1 MNTKAGY
8 VTIIGNP
15 NAGKSTLLNAFL
27 GQKLSITSPKP
38 QTTRKRILGILTE
51 ENYQVV
57 FLDTPGILKP
67 NYLLQDKMLE
77 IINLSIYDADVLL
90 YLLDLNDDAKG
101 EKLFSTE
108 TFLKSLKLKDT
119 KRILAINKI
128 DLANQEI
135 VNKVIEEN
143 KSSNLFDEI
152 IPISAIYNT
161 NINTLKEKIIDLLPE
176 GQKFYPDDQVSNEN
190 TRFFVSEIIREK
202 IFLLYRDEIP
212 YSSEVVV
219 EEYKEREN
227 SKDYISAVIL
237 LERGT
242 QKSIVIGKRG
252 EAIKKLS
259 TEARKEIEEFVGKEV
274 FLELRVKEKSN
285 WRKDPKALK
294 SLGYYNHN
302 DE

>member
-38 QTTRKRILGILTE
+38 QTTRKRILGILSE
-51 ENYQVV
+51 QDYQIV

-67 NYLLQDKMLE
+67 SYLLQDKMLE

-90 YLLDLNDDAKG
+90 YLLDIDDDPNG
-101 EKLFSTE
+101 EKLFSTD
-108 TFLKSLKLKDT
+108 TFNKSLKLNEP

-128 DLANQEI
+128 DLANETI
-135 VNKVIEEN
+135 LNRVIEEN
-143 KSSNLFDEI
+143 RAKNIFDEI
-152 IPISAIYNT
+152 IPISATYYSNVDI
-161 NINTLKEKIIDLLPE
+161 LKSKIIELLPVSP
-176 GQKFYPDDQVSNEN
+176 KFYPDDQVSNEN
-190 TRFFVSEIIREK
+190 TRFFVGEIIREK
-202 IFLLYRDEIP
+202 IFILYRDEIP

-227 SKDYISAVIL
+227 GKDYISAVIL
-237 LERGT
+237 LEKES
-242 QKSIVIGKRG
+242 QKSILIGKKG

-259 TEARKEIEEFVGKEV
+259 TAARKDIEEFVGKEV
-274 FLELRVKEKSN
+274 FLELRVKEKAN
-285 WRKDPKALK
+285 WRKDPKILK

-302 DE
+302 ED

>member
-152 IPISAIYNT
+152 IPISATYNT

>member
-38 QTTRKRILGILTE
+38 QTTRKRILGILSE
-51 ENYQVV
+51 PDYQVV

-77 IINLSIYDADVLL
+77 IVNLSIYDADVLL
-90 YLLDLNDDAKG
+90 YLLDLNDDPKG

-108 TFLKSLKLKDT
+108 TFIKSLKLKET
-119 KRILAINKI
+119 KRILAVNKI
-128 DLANQEI
+128 DLANETI
-135 VNKVIEEN
+135 VNQIIEEN
-143 KSSNLFDEI
+143 KSTNLFDEVI
-152 IPISAIYNT
+152 AISATYYS
-161 NINTLKEKIIDLLPE
+161 NIDTLKSKIIDLLPS
-176 GQKFYPDDQVSNEN
+176 GPKFYPDDQVSNEN

-227 SKDYISAVIL
+227 SKDYISATIL

-242 QKSIVIGKRG
+242 QKSILIGKKG

-274 FLELRVKEKSN
+274 FLELRVKEKLN
-285 WRKDPKALK
+285 WRKDPKILK

-302 DE
+302 EE

>member
-38 QTTRKRILGILTE
+38 QTTRKRILGILSE
-51 ENYQVV
+51 QDYQIV

-67 NYLLQDKMLE
+67 SYLLQDKMLE

-90 YLLDLNDDAKG
+90 YLLDIDDDPNG

-108 TFLKSLKLKDT
+108 TFNKSLKLNEP

-128 DLANQEI
+128 DLANETI
-135 VNKVIEEN
+135 LNRVIEEN
-143 KSSNLFDEI
+143 RAKNIFDEI
-152 IPISAIYNT
+152 IPISATYNS
-161 NINTLKEKIIDLLPE
+161 NVDILKSKIIELLPVSP
-176 GQKFYPDDQVSNEN
+176 KFYPDDQVSNEN
-190 TRFFVSEIIREK
+190 TRFFVGEIIREK
-202 IFLLYRDEIP
+202 IFILYRDEIP

-227 SKDYISAVIL
+227 GKDYISAVIL
-237 LERGT
+237 LEKES
-242 QKSIVIGKRG
+242 QKSILIGKKG

-259 TEARKEIEEFVGKEV
+259 TAARKDIEEFVGKEV
-274 FLELRVKEKSN
+274 FLELRVKEKAN
-285 WRKDPKALK
+285 WRKDPKILK

-302 DE
+302 ED

>member
-38 QTTRKRILGILTE
+38 QTTRKRILGILSE
-51 ENYQVV
+51 QDYQIV

-67 NYLLQDKMLE
+67 SYLLQDKMLE

-90 YLLDLNDDAKG
+90 YLLDIDDDPNG

-108 TFLKSLKLKDT
+108 TFNKSLKLNEP

-128 DLANQEI
+128 DLANETI
-135 VNKVIEEN
+135 LNRVIEEN
-143 KSSNLFDEI
+143 RSKNIFDEI
-152 IPISAIYNT
+152 IPISATYNS
-161 NINTLKEKIIDLLPE
+161 NVDILKSKIIELLPVSP
-176 GQKFYPDDQVSNEN
+176 KFYPDDQVSNEN
-190 TRFFVSEIIREK
+190 TRFFVGEIIREK
-202 IFLLYRDEIP
+202 IFILYRDEIP

-219 EEYKEREN
+219 KEYKEREN
-227 SKDYISAVIL
+227 GKDYISAVIL
-237 LERGT
+237 LEKES
-242 QKSIVIGKRG
+242 QKSILIGKKG

-259 TEARKEIEEFVGKEV
+259 TAARKDIEEFVGKEV
-274 FLELRVKEKSN
+274 FLELRVKEKAN
-285 WRKDPKALK
+285 WRKDPKILK

-302 DE
+302 ED